1 MEKLINEIKELVL
14 HPTQLF
20 QRLKEEQTTQGE
32 ITKSLL
38 VYITA
43 IPAAAGFLGKV
54 IIGQNIA
61 FVRYYHVPFFSGL
74 LWATLL
80 FAFSI
85 LGIYA
90 VAFIV
95 NYLSPKFGGAHDDLA
110 AFKLTVYSFMPLFV
124 LGISSLI
131 PALAGFHILGL
142 YGVYLFYIGLPV
154 LMQVPEE
161 KALPFTVLLSLIS
174 IFSTLLVYRL
184 AGLVIV
190 DSVSML

>member
-1 MEKLINEIKELVL
+1 MEKLINEIKELLL
-14 HPTQLF
+14 HPVQLF
-20 QRLKEEQTTQGE
+20 QRVKEEQATQVE
-32 ITKSLL
+32 ITKTFLIY
-38 VYITA
+38 VAA

-74 LWATLL
+74 IWAVLL
-80 FAFSI
+80 FVFSI

-95 NYLSPKFGGAHDDLA
+95 NYLSPKFGGVHDDLG
-110 AFKLTVYSFMPLFV
+110 AFKLTLYSFIPLFV
-124 LGISSLI
+124 LGISSLV
-131 PALAGFHILGL
+131 PALAGLYILGL

-161 KALPFTVLLSLIS
+161 KALPFTVVLSLIS

-184 AGLVIV
+184 VSLVIV
-190 DSVSML
+190 DSLPVL